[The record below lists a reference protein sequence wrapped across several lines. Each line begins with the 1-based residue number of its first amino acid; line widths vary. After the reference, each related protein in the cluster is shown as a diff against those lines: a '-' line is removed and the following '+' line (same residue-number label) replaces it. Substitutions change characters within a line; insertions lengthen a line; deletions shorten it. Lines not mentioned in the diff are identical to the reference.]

1 MQGKVFEEITD
12 SMSRIIEYTGL
23 EVEIMKTNISDLYD
37 RAAAIV
43 DLGRISHNLEVVKQ
57 KAPGK
62 KVIAMVKANAYG
74 HGIVRVSE
82 HLIAEGA
89 DYLGVAFVEE
99 GVMLREA
106 GIMAPILVTG
116 AFLKPHIKE
125 YLLHNID
132 ITVSSI
138 TALEEVEE
146 VARALGK
153 RARIHLQI
161 DTGMMRVGVR
171 DTSAPQLLEAASLSG
186 VCDVISVFS
195 HFATADGADLE
206 FANLQL
212 ERFMEAIHFYEK
224 HDIKRPMVHI
234 ANSAGILRLPESHLD
249 AVRPGI
255 MLYGYHP
262 SEFTEN
268 EAQLEPALSLRAKIT
283 YFKVILEGTSVG
295 YGRTWVSD
303 EDTRAVTLLI
313 GYGDGYLRGF
323 SNKSEVLIHGR
334 RYPVVGNISMDHT
347 VVSLGKDG
355 EGYRGDEAVLIGT
368 QGGDTITATELA
380 GKLGTI
386 NYEILTGIGSRVPRI
401 YIN

>member
-1 MQGKVFEEITD
+1 M
-12 SMSRIIEYTGL
+12 
-23 EVEIMKTNISDLYD
+23 TNISDLYD

-43 DLGRISHNLEVVKQ
+43 DLGCISHNLGVVKQ

-62 KVIAMVKANAYG
+62 KIIAMVKANAYG

-82 HLIAEGA
+82 HLISQGA

-99 GVMLREA
+99 GVLLRNA
-106 GIMAPILVTG
+106 GITAPILVTG
-116 AFLKPHIKE
+116 AFLKPQIKE
-125 YLLHNID
+125 YLQHDID
-132 ITVSSI
+132 LTVSSV
-138 TALEEVEE
+138 TGLEEVEE
-146 VARALGK
+146 TARALGK

-171 DTSAPQLLEAASLSG
+171 DTSAPKFLEAASRSKY
-186 VCDVISVFS
+186 CDVAGVFS
-195 HFATADGADLE
+195 HFATADDENLD
-206 FANLQL
+206 FAHLQL
-212 ERFMEAIHFYEK
+212 DRFLEAIRFYER
-224 HDIKRPMVHI
+224 HDIEPPMFHI

-262 SEFTEN
+262 SEYTER
-268 EAQLEPALSLRAKIT
+268 EAKLLPALSLRAKIT
-283 YFKVILEGTSVG
+283 YFKVVLGGTSVG
-295 YGRTWVSD
+295 YGRTWVSE

-347 VVSLGKDG
+347 VVSLGRDG

-368 QGGDTITATELA
+368 QGGETITATELA
-380 GKLGTI
+380 EKLGTI
-386 NYEILTGIGSRVPRI
+386 NYEILTGIGSRVPRV
-401 YIN
+401 YMN

>member
-1 MQGKVFEEITD
+1 M
-12 SMSRIIEYTGL
+12 M
-23 EVEIMKTNISDLYD
+23 TNISDLYD
-37 RAAAIV
+37 RAAAVV
-43 DLGRISHNLEVVKQ
+43 DLSCISHNLDIVRQ

-62 KVIAMVKANAYG
+62 KIIAMVKSNAYG

-99 GVMLREA
+99 GVMLRKA
-106 GIMAPILVTG
+106 GIKAPILVTG
-116 AFLKPHIKE
+116 AFLKPQIKE
-125 YLLHNID
+125 YLLNDID

-146 VARALGK
+146 VAKALGK

-171 DTSAPQLLEAASLSG
+171 DTSAPKFLEAATRSKDS
-186 VCDVISVFS
+186 DVISVFS
-195 HFATADGADLE
+195 HFATADGENLE
-206 FANLQL
+206 FAQLQL
-212 ERFMEAIHFYEK
+212 ERFMEAVRFYER
-224 HDIKRPMVHI
+224 HDIMPPMVHI
-234 ANSAGILRLPESHLD
+234 ANSAGILRLPDSHFD

-262 SEFTEN
+262 SVYTEN
-268 EAQLEPALSLRAKIT
+268 EAQLKPALSLRAKVT

-295 YGRTWVSD
+295 YGRTWTSD

-355 EGYRGDEAVLIGT
+355 EAYRGDEAVLIGT
-368 QGGDTITATELA
+368 QEGDTITATELA

-386 NYEILTGIGSRVPRI
+386 NYEILTGIGSRVPRV